1 MAAMPAVTLPE
12 ELPGADVTRPVR
24 MAVTGHRFFDE
35 DAAAYITA
43 HVGEVIAEAGFGG
56 RPVRVLTSLAEGAD
70 QLVAEAAV
78 QRGIPVEVIVPAR
91 GYAESLAGEADR
103 HRYAELLARA
113 DAVRTLDHSEPSPA
127 AYLDAG
133 LTMLADA
140 DLLIAVWDG
149 APARGTGGSAQI
161 VARARELDL
170 DLHVIWPPD
179 YDRPR

>member
-24 MAVTGHRFFDE
+24 IAVTGHRFFDE
-35 DAAAYITA
+35 AAAAYITA
-43 HVGEVIAEAGFGG
+43 HVGAVLDEATAGAA
-56 RPVRVLTSLAEGAD
+56 VRVVTSLAEGAD
-70 QLVAEAAV
+70 QLVAQEAV
-78 QRGIPVEVIVPAR
+78 RRGIPVEVIVPAA
-91 GYAESLAGEADR
+91 GYAESLAGAADR
-103 HRYAELLARA
+103 RRYQELLTRA
-113 DAVRTLDHSEPSPA
+113 ASVRTLDHRRPTPQ

-133 LTMLADA
+133 LVMLAGA
-140 DLLIAVWDG
+140 DRLIAVWDG

-161 VARARELDL
+161 VARARELQL